1 MAVDHQKTTPL
12 SMMGNTLGETEAS
25 LSRGSVSHLNL
36 PPALSKQQ
44 ECPHSGGGAGSE
56 HKLYFALISW
66 ADLLG
71 SGGTKPPEATW
82 ESGRQEGGHRVR
94 AEMSAPPSHTGTAP
108 LMTCLPLWPGLP
120 VQF

>member
-36 PPALSKQQ
+36 PSALSKQQ

-71 SGGTKPPEATW
+71 SGVPSLLKPPGSLA
-82 ESGRQEGGHRVR
+82 GRREG
-94 AEMSAPPSHTGTAP
+94 TG
-108 LMTCLPLWPGLP
+108 
-120 VQF
+120 